1 MTYDPDRFRKARQA
15 RGWSQVRLAQEAGLS
30 ASTIEKYEQGRRT
43 PSAENFESMVN
54 ALGLSEEVN

>member
-1 MTYDPDRFRKARQA
+1 MTYDPDRFREARRA

-43 PSAENFESMVN
+43 PSAENFERMAK
-54 ALGLSEEVN
+54 ALGLTEEAS

>member
-1 MTYDPDRFRKARQA
+1 MTYDPERYRAARRA

-43 PSAENFESMVN
+43 PSAENAERMAK
-54 ALGLSEEVN
+54 ALGLTEEAN

>member
-1 MTYDPDRFRKARQA
+1 MTYDPDRFRGARRA

-43 PSAENFESMVN
+43 PSAENFERMAK
-54 ALGLSEEVN
+54 ALGLTEEAN